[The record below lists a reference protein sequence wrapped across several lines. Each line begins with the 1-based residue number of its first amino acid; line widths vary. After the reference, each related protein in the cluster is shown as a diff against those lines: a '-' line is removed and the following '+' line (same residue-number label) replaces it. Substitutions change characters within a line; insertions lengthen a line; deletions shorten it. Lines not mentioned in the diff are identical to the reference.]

1 MLNLFIGEFLGTFIF
16 LSAIIFSVGFN
27 PNDMLILFKVGLG
40 LIVACAIFGKV
51 TGAHFNPAVS
61 IMFYLNNQLSIDKL
75 FLYILAQIAGG
86 VTALLLFKYMAKSIQ
101 KN

>member
-1 MLNLFIGEFLGTFIF
+1 
-16 LSAIIFSVGFN
+16 
-27 PNDMLILFKVGLG
+27 
-40 LIVACAIFGKV
+40 
-51 TGAHFNPAVS
+51 
-61 IMFYLNNQLSIDKL
+61 MFYLNNQLSIDKL